1 MLLHLLK
8 QDIDKVRTGQKIE
21 KKIAESLKNNKT
33 YQERLN
39 DLANN
44 ELDIKK
50 LITETVFMIR
60 ERAIQVF
67 DKIQENPG
75 NTKPDYAL
83 IKWFEVLLGSMEKYD
98 KIVNKAPDQI
108 VQHNV
113 TMQVIDQHTAA
124 FQDVIREVLA
134 EIDPEASFLFMEK
147 LKEKMEALKPPKE
160 DKPLSQ
166 ERRLKEAELIST
178 TVMNASVVE
187 QTEAQSE

>member
-1 MLLHLLK
+1 M
-8 QDIDKVRTGQKIE
+8 GKIYNV
-21 KKIAESLKNNKT
+21 KSPAKINVGLRVLSKRKDGYHNIETIFYPVKIYDEIK
-33 YQERLN
+33 
-39 DLANN
+39 
-44 ELDIKK
+44 LDIKK